1 MTWSL
6 FGYSYEKS
14 RLILIISKFWFYRFE
29 SNRHEIYK
37 INLSELTPLWGQF
50 FFKSTPKENTILY
63 VTTYNP
69 KDKTPKSTVYRAIV
83 ALKPPRVP
91 KTISNQNTSK
101 RQLESGEGG
110 GISIMSGHIGQFL

>member
-1 MTWSL
+1 M
-6 FGYSYEKS
+6 GAV
-14 RLILIISKFWFYRFE
+14 
-29 SNRHEIYK
+29 
-37 INLSELTPLWGQF
+37 